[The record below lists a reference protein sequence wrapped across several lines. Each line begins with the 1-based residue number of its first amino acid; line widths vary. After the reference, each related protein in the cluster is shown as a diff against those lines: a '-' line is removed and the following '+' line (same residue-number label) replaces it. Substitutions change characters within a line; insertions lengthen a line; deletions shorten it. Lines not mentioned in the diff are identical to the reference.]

1 MKKPTKLEKAKNF
14 TKASLNFIKS
24 GFKKAPEEV
33 YDSRVLTC
41 LTCNRYD
48 LEDDECLECGCKIKY
63 KADWLSESC
72 PLKKWTI

>member
-14 TKASLNFIKS
+14 TKASLNFIRS

-41 LTCNRYD
+41 LSCDEYD
-48 LEDDECLECGCKIKY
+48 SKEDSCSKCGCYINI

-72 PLKKWTI
+72 PLNKWKI